1 MNGVLSA
8 AVELKASSQPFLG
21 IFNKEK
27 EQLSCV
33 QRCEQL

>member
-1 MNGVLSA
+1 MDGVLLS
-8 AVELKASSQPFLG
+8 ELKASSQHFLG
-21 IFNKEK
+21 ILNKEK